1 VATADDGR
9 GGAGGLGRALALAA
23 ATVGLAAVTGAACVL
38 SYSAVV
44 AVARHS
50 GVSAP
55 LDKVYPLI
63 IDAMLVV
70 TGAAVLAL
78 RRAGLPSRFYC
89 WLCFLALLALTA
101 VASAVRSGGITLP
114 GRPAEIGA
122 AALPLVL
129 VLASVGLVFALL
141 QDPSRAARAAR
152 AGERR
157 GQDGPPGRRPASG
170 PGGSAQPGHGI
181 AILPGGSVARPGVAA
196 EEAQAPEQPQAKEQ
210 AWAQEQPQAQVQP
223 RAADPD
229 SALIPTE
236 PGTLPRRSEMQYRP
250 RIPRRKADE

>member
-1 VATADDGR
+1 MATGDDGR

-23 ATVGLAAVTGAACVL
+23 ATVGLAAVTAAACVL

-141 QDPSRAARAAR
+141 QDPSRAARA
-152 AGERR
+152 GERR
-157 GQDGPPGRRPASG
+157 GQDGQPGRRPGSG
-170 PGGSAQPGHGI
+170 PGGSPQAGHGI
-181 AILPGGSVARPGVAA
+181 AILPGGSAARPAAAA
-196 EEAQAPEQPQAKEQ
+196 EEPEEPQEQEQSEPQEQEQAPAPH
-210 AWAQEQPQAQVQP
+210 P
-223 RAADPD
+223 
-229 SALIPTE
+229 ALMPTE
-236 PGTLPRRSEMQYRP
+236 TGTLPRRSEMQYRP